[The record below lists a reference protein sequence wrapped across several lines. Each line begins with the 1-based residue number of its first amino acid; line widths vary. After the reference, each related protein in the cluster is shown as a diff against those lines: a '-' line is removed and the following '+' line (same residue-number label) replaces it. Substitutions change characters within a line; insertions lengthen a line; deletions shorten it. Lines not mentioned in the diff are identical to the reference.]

1 MKTVLVVEDERTYA
15 RVIANW
21 LIKNGMNVRYVL
33 SISSAKELLQNQKF
47 NLVLSDFHLP
57 EGNCMELFSWMC
69 TNGYRIPF
77 IIMTGF
83 GNIEKAVD
91 AIKRGVDNYL
101 TKPIQSDKV
110 LNIIDDLLIDN
121 EKTSE
126 SPFVYYY
133 GKSPLALK
141 AQEYIRIAAP
151 VESLTILLRGNSGT
165 GKEYA
170 ARQIY
175 AMSRRSKAPFIAVD
189 CGTLP
194 KELAASELFGY
205 VKGAFTG
212 ATENKTGLFAAAN
225 HGTLFLDEIGNLG
238 LDVQRLM
245 LRFLQEKK
253 YRPIGGKE
261 EVKADIRLLAATNE
275 NLEKAITD
283 GRFREDFFYRLN
295 EFPIYIPSLAECPE
309 DILPLAEFFLKLANK
324 EFEKNIKGF
333 DCEVQRIFKK
343 YSWPGNLRELRGV
356 IRRAVLLVKNEW
368 ITSGELIIQVDN
380 KPAGSE
386 LLASDNM
393 IREAIIQTLLL
404 TENNKRKAAKILGIA
419 RSTLYARMKKYHIE

>member
-15 RVIANW
+15 RIITNW
-21 LIKNGMNVRYVL
+21 LIKNGMNARYVL
-33 SISSAKELLQNQKF
+33 SISAAKEFVLGQKID
-47 NLVLSDFHLP
+47 LILSDFNLP
-57 EGNCMELFSWMC
+57 GGNCMELFSWMRA
-69 TNGYRIPF
+69 NGYRIPF
-77 IIMTGF
+77 LIMTGF

-101 TKPIQSDKV
+101 IKPIQSEKV
-110 LNIIDDLLIDN
+110 LNIIDDLFIES
-121 EKTSE
+121 EKTSK

-141 AQEYIRIAAP
+141 TQEYIRIAAP
-151 VESLTILLRGNSGT
+151 VESLTILLRGESGT

-175 AMSRRSKAPFIAVD
+175 AMSKRSNAPFVAVD

-212 ATENKTGLFAAAN
+212 ATENKTGLLAAAN

-238 LDVQRLM
+238 LDVQRLI

-253 YRPIGGKE
+253 YRPVGGKE

-275 NLEKAITD
+275 NLEKAISE
-283 GRFREDFFYRLN
+283 GRFREDFFHRLN

-309 DILPLAEFFLKLANK
+309 DILPLAEFFLRLANK
-324 EFEKNIKGF
+324 EFEKEIKGF
-333 DCEVQRIFKK
+333 DCEVQQILKK
-343 YSWPGNLRELRGV
+343 YAWTGNLRELRGV
-356 IRRAVLLVKNEW
+356 IRRAVLLAKSEW
-368 ITSGELIIQVDN
+368 ITSGELIIQMDDKSTESKPLDN
-380 KPAGSE
+380 GR
-386 LLASDNM
+386 M
-393 IREAIIQTLLL
+393 MREAIVKMLVVTG
-404 TENNKRKAAKILGIA
+404 NNKRKAAKLLGIA
-419 RSTLYARMKKYHIE
+419 RSTLYARMKKYHIK

>member
-15 RVIANW
+15 RIIANW
-21 LIKNGMNVRYVL
+21 LIKNGMNARYVL
-33 SISSAKELLQNQKF
+33 SINAAKEFVPGQKID
-47 NLVLSDFHLP
+47 LILSDFNLP
-57 EGNCMELFSWMC
+57 GGNCMELFSWMRA
-69 TNGYRIPF
+69 NGYRIPF
-77 IIMTGF
+77 LIMTGF

-101 TKPIQSDKV
+101 IKPIQSEKV
-110 LNIIDDLLIDN
+110 LNIIDDLLIES
-121 EKTSE
+121 EKTSK

-141 AQEYIRIAAP
+141 TQEYIRIAAP
-151 VESLTILLRGNSGT
+151 VESLTILLRGESGT

-175 AMSRRSKAPFIAVD
+175 AMSKRSNAPFIAVD

-205 VKGAFTG
+205 IKGAFTG
-212 ATENKTGLFAAAN
+212 ATENKTGLLAAAN

-253 YRPIGGKE
+253 YRPVGGKE

-275 NLEKAITD
+275 NLEKAIAE
-283 GRFREDFFYRLN
+283 GRFREDFFHRLN

-309 DILPLAEFFLKLANK
+309 DILPLAEFFLRLANK
-324 EFEKNIKGF
+324 EFEKDIKGF
-333 DCEVQRIFKK
+333 DCEVQQIFKK
-343 YSWPGNLRELRGV
+343 YAWTGNLRELRSV
-356 IRRAVLLVKNEW
+356 IRRAVLLAKSEW
-368 ITSGELIIQVDN
+368 ITSGELIIQMDDKPTESKPLDN
-380 KPAGSE
+380 E
-386 LLASDNM
+386 RM
-393 IREAIIQTLLL
+393 MREAIVKMLVVTG
-404 TENNKRKAAKILGIA
+404 NNKRKAAKLLGIA

>member
-15 RVIANW
+15 RIIANW
-21 LIKNGMNVRYVL
+21 LIKNGMNARYVL
-33 SISSAKELLQNQKF
+33 SINAAKEFVPGQKID
-47 NLVLSDFHLP
+47 LILSDFNLP
-57 EGNCMELFSWMC
+57 GGNCMELFSWMRA
-69 TNGYRIPF
+69 NGYRIPF
-77 IIMTGF
+77 LIMTGF

-101 TKPIQSDKV
+101 IKPIQSEKV
-110 LNIIDDLLIDN
+110 LNIIDDLLIES
-121 EKTSE
+121 EKTSK

-141 AQEYIRIAAP
+141 TQEYIRIAAP
-151 VESLTILLRGNSGT
+151 VESLTILLRGESGT

-175 AMSRRSKAPFIAVD
+175 AMSKRSNAPFIAVD

-212 ATENKTGLFAAAN
+212 ATENKTGLLAAAN

-253 YRPIGGKE
+253 YRPVGGKE

-275 NLEKAITD
+275 NLEKAIAE
-283 GRFREDFFYRLN
+283 GRFREDFFHRLN

-324 EFEKNIKGF
+324 EFEKDIKGF
-333 DCEVQRIFKK
+333 DCEVQQIFKK
-343 YSWPGNLRELRGV
+343 YAWTGNLRELRGV
-356 IRRAVLLVKNEW
+356 IRRAVLLAKSEW
-368 ITSGELIIQVDN
+368 ITSGELIIQMDDKPTESKPLDN
-380 KPAGSE
+380 E
-386 LLASDNM
+386 RM
-393 IREAIIQTLLL
+393 MREAIVKMLVVTG
-404 TENNKRKAAKILGIA
+404 NNKRKAAKLLGIA